1 MTKTL
6 AKSMISKAGTKRTKT
21 PRQSS
26 VKKKQEGKPATK
38 RAIKEPT
45 FGSQVNIDW
54 DGPSSGTRNAGSRK
68 TRRSR
73 YEDDESFEL

>member
-26 VKKKQEGKPATK
+26 VKKKQEGQPL
-38 RAIKEPT
+38 E
-45 FGSQVNIDW
+45 FGSQANIDW
-54 DGPSSGTRNAGSRK
+54 DGPSSGTRNANSRK
-68 TRRSR
+68 TKRSR